1 MGTLAV
7 ELECWRMG
15 WHLRQHGLEDGIRTE
30 EEVVLFVKVVVVTV
44 VAVKVVLLD
53 CCAAREDEA
62 CLVGVDCSAN
72 CNGGCKGSKA
82 WSRWCCCGLATTTT
96 MVREPEL
103 AA

>member
-1 MGTLAV
+1 
-7 ELECWRMG
+7 MG
-15 WHLRQHGLEDGIRTE
+15 WHLRQHGLEGGIRTE
-30 EEVVLFVKVVVVTV
+30 EEVAVVVKVLVVKVVVVKVVVVKV
-44 VAVKVVLLD
+44 VAVEVVLLD

-82 WSRWCCCGLATTTT
+82 WSRWCCCGLATTT